1 MDVIWKIILKYLT
14 PRQYSGLDLTATFKN
29 LQNHVNCNS
38 FNQDKHNTFLNL
50 FPG

>member
-1 MDVIWKIILKYLT
+1 MDVILKIILKYIA

-38 FNQDKHNTFLNL
+38 FNQDTQNTFLNL
-50 FPG
+50 FPR